1 MRRRAHPVHIRD
13 LDWYKYMRR
22 YVWDDETTPYL
33 VPVPRLH
40 RRQADNEIMLYSLF
54 VCLLFG
60 AVALISTTE
69 AAPYGRS
76 FSASLYGFLTFCAA
90 VILWVTKHP
99 MAAMG
104 VMAAPLGLVVY
115 ALAALVR
122 PEVALLDRIV
132 LVALAL
138 VWSRYAFRV
147 LAITRLYPDLPEPPP
162 PDVAPPRS

>member
-76 FSASLYGFLTFCAA
+76 FSASLYGFLTWRPLSASSCTRWRPSS
-90 VILWVTKHP
+90 VPRWPCWIGSSWWHSHSSGP
-99 MAAMG
+99 AMPSG
-104 VMAAPLGLVVY
+104 CW
-115 ALAALVR
+115 R
-122 PEVALLDRIV
+122 
-132 LVALAL
+132 
-138 VWSRYAFRV
+138 
-147 LAITRLYPDLPEPPP
+147 
-162 PDVAPPRS
+162 